1 MNAEK
6 NKLQFGKS
14 FQYDSV
20 SYTPSTTK
28 PVHKEAVWPSNQLPP
43 PISHHAL
50 NTQNFIDDSRKFKFN
65 DNIPS
70 KKRRKLKN
78 KHKRAKRR
86 RNRLFKN
93 IFKNTIAGRSRKRL
107 LHPIAK
113 YLREKRRKAL
123 LEGKIRRGIPY
134 PHLPASKQLPEHMKN
149 SLLVLM
155 PEGPRSP
162 FFETIGN
169 ASLFVASLIISKL
182 ASKT

>member
-6 NKLQFGKS
+6 NKLKFGKS

-28 PVHKEAVWPSNQLPP
+28 PVHKEAVWPSNQLSP

-93 IFKNTIAGRSRKRL
+93 IFKNTIASRSRKRL

-123 LEGKIRRGIPY
+123 LEDKIRRGIPY

-169 ASLFVASLIISKL
+169 ATSLVNNYK
-182 ASKT
+182 